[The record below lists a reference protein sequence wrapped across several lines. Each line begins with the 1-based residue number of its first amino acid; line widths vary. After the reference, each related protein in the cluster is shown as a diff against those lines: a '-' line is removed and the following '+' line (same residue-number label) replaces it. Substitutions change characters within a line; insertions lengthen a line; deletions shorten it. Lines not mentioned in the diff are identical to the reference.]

1 MKLHYLAAAL
11 ALALISQGAHALPTV
26 GFQPEP
32 AAVLVG
38 DTFELLLAG
47 TGFDFTADGQ
57 TINNVSGGQGFNLQF
72 DSALLQIL
80 GVNIDPRWTFTRGNN
95 IGAPDNTVGTL
106 TSLAFATTPPT
117 TDDSFNIASITFK
130 ALQAGEGQVTF
141 TGGEFIARVNNVSGT
156 RILPSFDSATIQ
168 VSAVPEPQQW
178 IMLLAGLGLVG
189 WRLRKL

>member
-11 ALALISQGAHALPTV
+11 ALALISPGAHAIPTV
-26 GFQPEP
+26 GFQPDP

-47 TGFDFTADGQ
+47 TGFDFTADGL
-57 TINNVSGGQGFNLQF
+57 TINNVTGGQRFNLQF
-72 DSALLQIL
+72 DGGLLEVL

-95 IGAPDNTVGTL
+95 IGALDNTVGTL
-106 TSLAFATTPPT
+106 TRLAFASSPPT

-130 ALQAGEGQVTF
+130 ALQAGQGQVTF
-141 TGGEFIARVNNVSGT
+141 TGGEVVARVNNVSGT
-156 RILPSFDSATIQ
+156 RIVPNFDSATIL

-178 IMLLAGLGLVG
+178 AMLLAGLGLVG
-189 WRLRKL
+189 WRMRKP